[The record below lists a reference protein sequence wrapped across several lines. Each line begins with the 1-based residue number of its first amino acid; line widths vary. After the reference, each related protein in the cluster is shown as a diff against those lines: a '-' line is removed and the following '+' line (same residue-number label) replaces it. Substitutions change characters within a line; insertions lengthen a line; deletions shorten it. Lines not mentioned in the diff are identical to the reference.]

1 MLGERVKVPC
11 GHCKFQV
18 SRKFN
23 FVAEVHLVEEKIN
36 HIGVWL
42 KVVEILRKMQ
52 RITRRYHIRG
62 KIIVK

>member
-1 MLGERVKVPC
+1 MDT
-11 GHCKFQV
+11 KFQV